1 MTNKAKSNPDLSKK
15 LEFFNR
21 NHAVVT
27 VGGKVLIVREI
38 CDENSDYVKEV
49 NFFKE
54 TDLRTLFK
62 NDHVFLEGE
71 DGKLKKVNSFAWWL
85 EQKGRREYVRGCEF
99 HPLAN
104 RPHVYN
110 MWAGFA
116 FKPAPGDW
124 GLLKSHILD
133 VICDGNDLMYDYLIK
148 WLAFSFQ
155 KANQPQGS
163 AVILRGSKGCGKG
176 MLGNFINSI
185 WGRHGLQIARPSHL
199 IGKFNKHLWDKCFI
213 FADEAYFAADKKD
226 EGALKALVT
235 EKDIVIEAKGMDA
248 IKQRNYLKVLMAT
261 NSEWAV
267 PASKDERR
275 WAVYDVSDKRI
286 GDWDYFK
293 TLGEFCDLESVKSA
307 FLYDMLNMDISNYS
321 TSQIVESDGLKDQRL
336 HSLDSVA
343 QFIFEGLSQG
353 YFKIADDESDE
364 WKPQIETSDLFNS
377 YIFWCDSLKKG
388 EYARKS
394 QVSFSKYLTKIF
406 GKFKRLTGGKKRVV
420 VLRSLEEAREIF
432 AKNEKIEFTT
442 DDDDDDD
449 DKPQASEKLLEA
461 CLAVIDEQSH
471 YDMNSV
477 ETKTLK
483 VLLNHAFG
491 EGKDILD
498 VADTFGK
505 NFNIYLKSGKSNTEA
520 FQEACNW
527 IRLLLDNAVPF

>member
-1 MTNKAKSNPDLSKK
+1 MTNLPKAKAKSNPDLSKK

-38 CDENSDYVKEV
+38 REENSDYVKEV

-54 TDLRTLFK
+54 SDLRTLFK

-71 DGKLKKVNSFAWWL
+71 DGKLKKINSFAWWL

-104 RPHVYN
+104 HSQVYN

-176 MLGNFINSI
+176 MLGNFVNSI

-293 TLGEFCDLESVKSA
+293 TLGEFCDLESVKAA
-307 FLYDMLNMDISNYS
+307 FLYDMLNMDISKYS
-321 TSQIVESDGLKDQRL
+321 TAQIVESDGLKDQRL

-364 WKPQIETSDLFNS
+364 WKTQVGTTELFNS

-388 EYARKS
+388 EYARKTHDC
-394 QVSFSKYLTKIF
+394 FSKYLVKIF
-406 GKFKRLTGGKKRVV
+406 GKSKRLAGGGKRVV
-420 VLRSLEEAREIF
+420 VLRSIEEARELF
-432 AKNEKIEFTT
+432 TKYEKVAFTA
-442 DDDDDDD
+442 DDDDDNE
-449 DKPQASEKLLEA
+449 KPQASEKLLEA
-461 CLAVIDEQSH
+461 ALAVIDEQSH

-477 ETKTLK
+477 ELEKLKT
-483 VLLNHAFG
+483 LLNHAFRM
-491 EGKDILD
+491 GKDILD
-498 VADTFGK
+498 VAETFAD
-505 NFNIYLKSGKSNTEA
+505 NFVAKRKGLNDNMA
-520 FQEACNW
+520 FSKALES
-527 IRLLLDNAVPF
+527 VEY